1 MAKLD
6 IEAFSEE
13 YQQTAP
19 MECATYLVSCLDKAT
34 QEQLKKDWNEA
45 GGYTVTP
52 YWKWC
57 MDHIDVIY
65 KKDGA
70 TK

>member
-1 MAKLD
+1 MAQ
-6 IEAFSEE
+6 I
-13 YQQTAP
+13 
-19 MECATYLVSCLDKAT
+19 YLVSCLDKAT

-45 GGYTVTP
+45 GGYPVTP

-57 MDHIDVIY
+57 IDHIDVIY
-65 KKDGA
+65 KKEGA